1 MASRITINNLH
12 NCVID
17 YLQLNC
23 VLGNLTTTGV
33 RDMLIDSIV
42 NLYNSNNSVLQQLHL
57 NSLIELRIIKYIDD
71 SNVSCNTADELFEAD
86 LQRIQSAQQLT
97 TANVTGQLA
106 TPGRRPVEIDDDCP
120 F

>member
-23 VLGNLTTTGV
+23 VLGNLTTAGL
-33 RDMLIDSIV
+33 REMLINSIANLQDDSNPV
-42 NLYNSNNSVLQQLHL
+42 FQQLHL

-71 SNVSCNTADELFEAD
+71 SNVSCNTVDELFDAD
-86 LQRIQSAQQLT
+86 LQRIQ
-97 TANVTGQLA
+97 LA
-106 TPGRRPVEIDDDCP
+106 KPGLRAVEINDDCP